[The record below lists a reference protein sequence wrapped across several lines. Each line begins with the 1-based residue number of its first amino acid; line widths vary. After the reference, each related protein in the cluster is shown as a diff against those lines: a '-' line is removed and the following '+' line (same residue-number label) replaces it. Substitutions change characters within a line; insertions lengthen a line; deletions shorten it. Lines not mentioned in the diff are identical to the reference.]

1 MPLFCVFFSPENI
14 DQKSNKNVQE
24 EDLRFSEQEIGERKT
39 LESLIQVCIPK
50 EDGKIQKT
58 LFENWVEI
66 ASWIKT
72 VKNSSEILATKWDR
86 ENQDNVFL
94 EPQELGFDFWLK
106 RDSFR
111 KNSASNNDLREI

>member
-1 MPLFCVFFSPENI
+1 MLRPGMKNLWSKISHIYLIFVFNAHLKALIFVLEFNEMCPFFVFFFSPENI

-72 VKNSSEILATKWDR
+72 VKNSSEILATK
-86 ENQDNVFL
+86 
-94 EPQELGFDFWLK
+94 
-106 RDSFR
+106 
-111 KNSASNNDLREI
+111 